1 MLASPL
7 KNLCVQVAKGLEA
20 IISGLGMPS
29 AASAGG
35 TEAAG
40 AQAQAG
46 AVRQGAWMLLREVA
60 AQDAGAPS
68 WQFLQGCWA
77 QLQGA
82 GNGGGVGGV
91 GWGVCVC
98 GCLCGRVS
106 LCICVWW
113 CGGGGASLQPHTSS
127 TPAATL
133 ISHPCSHIHH
143 PPLRPHSSSTLFS
156 SPISLISLFLSLPLP
171 LTLSLPL
178 P

>member
-106 LCICVWW
+106 LCICGEGDRVVS
-113 CGGGGASLQPHTSS
+113 GLDSRSDRDDRRRFVEREAV
-127 TPAATL
+127 
-133 ISHPCSHIHH
+133 
-143 PPLRPHSSSTLFS
+143 
-156 SPISLISLFLSLPLP
+156 
-171 LTLSLPL
+171 LTGIE
-178 P
+178 